1 MATVSS
7 QQALSRGDFRVEFRC
22 GDSPMVCPHSARG
35 WPCLGCVDLRRLGML
50 RAVVRRPMCQPTWD
64 ARACIC
70 THDIE
75 NWRAAVLVRAG
86 LVLATS
92 AWQVR
97 LPDACA
103 GGVAPSNMT
112 HPDGHSAGSRRAQ
125 AHADL
130 STPSHAYRPERGH
143 RCPWGDGR
151 CMGDAG
157 LGPSKPL
164 LGALARVLPARWLRR
179 SGALASQ
186 RGNQKER
193 ALSGQNHACFGHRR
207 TEVEPYPASL
217 CII

>member
-1 MATVSS
+1 MRGCSKYCRHSTMATVSS

-22 GDSPMVCPHSARG
+22 DDSPMVCPHSARG

-92 AWQVR
+92 AWQAR

-130 STPSHAYRPERGH
+130 STPSHAYRPERGGIAVH
-143 RCPWGDGR
+143 GATA
-151 CMGDAG
+151 DAWAT
-157 LGPSKPL
+157 LGWVQASPC
-164 LGALARVLPARWLRR
+164 LA
-179 SGALASQ
+179 
-186 RGNQKER
+186 
-193 ALSGQNHACFGHRR
+193 H
-207 TEVEPYPASL
+207 
-217 CII
+217 